1 MARDFL
7 RAKEFEMPD
16 CSFLLDNLMLGVAEG
31 ALGFQTEEF
40 QLISSIITK
49 VMTKRGKLG
58 YKGVN
63 LDFLSLLQKCSK
75 V

>member
-1 MARDFL
+1 
-7 RAKEFEMPD
+7 MPD
-16 CSFLLDNLMLGVAEG
+16 CSFLLDNFVVGVAEG
-31 ALGFQTEEF
+31 ALGPQSKEL